1 MTLFTRLRLFM
12 VPGAGPESSLIACS
26 WHALF
31 SILNHLFCP
40 FLFLN
45 SQNRAKA

>member
-26 WHALF
+26 WHALVLHF
-31 SILNHLFCP
+31 EPPLLSLFI
-40 FLFLN
+40 FKL
-45 SQNRAKA
+45 AE